1 MHTSNKNGISFG
13 VLDLYNYRFE
23 VGGIDPAPLFIFLKL
38 RVRRLVSFFKKMVV
52 LCVLSFPL
60 LAFFSEYGTVIC
72 HFTLHNLLENLLR
85 GNREVLTTHR
95 LTTKKTS

>member
-23 VGGIDPAPLFIFLKL
+23 VGGIDPVPLFNFLKL
-38 RVRRLVSFFKKMVV
+38 RVRRLVSFKKMVV

-60 LAFFSEYGTVIC
+60 LAFFQNMEQ
-72 HFTLHNLLENLLR
+72 
-85 GNREVLTTHR
+85 
-95 LTTKKTS
+95 

>member
-1 MHTSNKNGISFG
+1 MGKKRVGVDQLFFRYLLVLFFEKFLIS
-13 VLDLYNYRFE
+13 
-23 VGGIDPAPLFIFLKL
+23 
-38 RVRRLVSFFKKMVV
+38 VSFFKIMVVV